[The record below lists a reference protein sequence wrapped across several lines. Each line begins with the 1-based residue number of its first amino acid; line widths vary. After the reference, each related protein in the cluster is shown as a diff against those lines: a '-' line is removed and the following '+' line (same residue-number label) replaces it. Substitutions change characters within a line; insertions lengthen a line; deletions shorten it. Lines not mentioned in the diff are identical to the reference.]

1 MLSFSPPSNAGEA
14 LMPFPVIVGLQWLF
28 QMNSDG
34 TGYRR
39 SAAWPVR
46 PIAKHVSPVWCSP
59 LQIFLR
65 SLFWLAIAIG
75 LLVLYP
81 FSPEEMNGD
90 GFTAA
95 REALFVTGIDELLPP
110 GFRGLMLVG
119 LLAALASTVDTHLNW
134 GASYWSND
142 VYGGVVAPK
151 LLKRKPKD
159 KELVLVAR
167 LSNVLIL
174 LIAMVIMANLG
185 SIQTAW
191 FISLLFG
198 AGMGSVLVLR
208 WLWERINLYSEL
220 TAMVVSLITAPLLLY
235 FLGTDPEREW
245 IRRASCHW

>member
-1 MLSFSPPSNAGEA
+1 M
-14 LMPFPVIVGLQWLF
+14 
-28 QMNSDG
+28 
-34 TGYRR
+34 
-39 SAAWPVR
+39 
-46 PIAKHVSPVWCSP
+46 
-59 LQIFLR
+59 
-65 SLFWLAIAIG
+65 
-75 LLVLYP
+75 LYP

-134 GASYWSND
+134 GASYWSNN

-167 LSNVLIL
+167 LSNVLILLIL

-220 TAMVVSLITAPLLLY
+220 TAMGVSLITAPLLLY

-245 IRRASCHW
+245 IRLGIMSLVTCSAAILVSFVTPCDRYADAGSLLPQGAPVRVLGADRVALWRYPP

>member
-1 MLSFSPPSNAGEA
+1 M
-14 LMPFPVIVGLQWLF
+14 
-28 QMNSDG
+28 
-34 TGYRR
+34 
-39 SAAWPVR
+39 
-46 PIAKHVSPVWCSP
+46 
-59 LQIFLR
+59 
-65 SLFWLAIAIG
+65 
-75 LLVLYP
+75 
-81 FSPEEMNGD
+81 
-90 GFTAA
+90 
-95 REALFVTGIDELLPP
+95 
-110 GFRGLMLVG
+110 
-119 LLAALASTVDTHLNW
+119 
-134 GASYWSND
+134 
-142 VYGGVVAPK
+142 APK

-245 IRRASCHW
+245 IRLGIMSLVTCSAAILVSFVTPATDTQTLDRFYRKVRPFGFWGGPRRVVALPAVNRSRHWVPGCSPWR